1 MSRVVLTLLAFVAL
15 LLGPASVA
23 AAAEDSAGAVYTLT
37 NTAANAVIVY
47 DRSASG
53 ALTWSGTFPTGGR
66 GGSLG
71 SQGAV
76 VTSKD
81 GRWLYAV
88 DAGSNDI
95 AVFKISE
102 DTLVWSDR
110 IASGGTQPVSV
121 TTSHDL
127 VYVVNAASHSIAGF
141 RSNDGKLSAIA
152 GSIQT
157 FTGNGAAQIQFSPS
171 GRALVVTEKTTSTL
185 DVFVVGKD
193 DVAGPA
199 TAYASSRATPFG
211 FAFGRH
217 GDLVVSEAAGAA
229 PLSAASS
236 YDLSKDRTLTPISR
250 SVPTTQAAA
259 YDMYEGRAGRMTR
272 GDFATVEEVAPSPLE
287 AARKLVAEGAEWLHI
302 IDLDGSRTGKPANLD
317 HLRAIA
323 NRFTVKIQAGGGIRD
338 FDTAEAFAEAGA
350 SRIVVGTAAIDDP
363 ELIGR
368 LVDRHADGLAVSVDA
383 RNGMVTTDGWTETT
397 KVRAVDLMQRLA
409 LTGVPTVI
417 YTNVSIDGTL
427 QGLDL
432 ASTEAVARAFGGDI
446 IYSGGVGS
454 LEDIAALAKL
464 RHRGLRGVIV
474 GRALY
479 LGRFTLKD
487 ALRVA
492 RDGTA
497 R

>member
-1 MSRVVLTLLAFVAL
+1 M
-15 LLGPASVA
+15 
-23 AAAEDSAGAVYTLT
+23 
-37 NTAANAVIVY
+37 IVY
-47 DRSASG
+47 PAI
-53 ALTWSGTFPTGGR
+53 
-66 GGSLG
+66 
-71 SQGAV
+71 
-76 VTSKD
+76 
-81 GRWLYAV
+81 
-88 DAGSNDI
+88 DI
-95 AVFKISE
+95 
-102 DTLVWSDR
+102 
-110 IASGGTQPVSV
+110 
-121 TTSHDL
+121 
-127 VYVVNAASHSIAGF
+127 
-141 RSNDGKLSAIA
+141 
-152 GSIQT
+152 
-157 FTGNGAAQIQFSPS
+157 
-171 GRALVVTEKTTSTL
+171 
-185 DVFVVGKD
+185 
-193 DVAGPA
+193 
-199 TAYASSRATPFG
+199 
-211 FAFGRH
+211 
-217 GDLVVSEAAGAA
+217 
-229 PLSAASS
+229 
-236 YDLSKDRTLTPISR
+236 
-250 SVPTTQAAA
+250 
-259 YDMYEGRAGRMTR
+259 YEGRAVRMTR
-272 GDFATVEEVAPSPLE
+272 GDFATVEQVAASPLE
-287 AARKLVAEGAEWLHI
+287 AARRLVAEGAEWLHI
-302 IDLDGSRTGKPANLD
+302 IDLDGSRTGKPENLD

-397 KVRAVDLMQRLA
+397 NVR
-409 LTGVPTVI
+409 VI

-492 RDGTA
+492 RDGAA

>member
-102 DTLVWSDR
+102 DSLVWSDR

-185 DVFVVGKD
+185 DVFVVGKND
-193 DVAGPA
+193 AAGPA
-199 TAYASSRATPFG
+199 TSYASSGTTPFG

-236 YDLSKDRTLTPISR
+236 YHLSKDGTLAAVSR

-259 YDMYEGRAGRMTR
+259 CWVALTKDGRYAFTANAGSDSISTFSVDKDGNLTLVFAQAAHSSGAHTTDMALAENRYLYANDGGTHMIGAFLVGADGSLTR
-272 GDFATVEEVAPSPLE
+272 LPGATIPVGASGL
-287 AARKLVAEGAEWLHI
+287 AAR
-302 IDLDGSRTGKPANLD
+302 
-317 HLRAIA
+317 
-323 NRFTVKIQAGGGIRD
+323 
-338 FDTAEAFAEAGA
+338 
-350 SRIVVGTAAIDDP
+350 
-363 ELIGR
+363 
-368 LVDRHADGLAVSVDA
+368 
-383 RNGMVTTDGWTETT
+383 
-397 KVRAVDLMQRLA
+397 
-409 LTGVPTVI
+409 
-417 YTNVSIDGTL
+417 
-427 QGLDL
+427 
-432 ASTEAVARAFGGDI
+432 
-446 IYSGGVGS
+446 
-454 LEDIAALAKL
+454 
-464 RHRGLRGVIV
+464 
-474 GRALY
+474 
-479 LGRFTLKD
+479 
-487 ALRVA
+487 
-492 RDGTA
+492 
-497 R
+497 